1 MSRASDSAYQFIRDR
16 ILSGDLAPRTQLKEE
31 ELAEMCGVSRTPVRD
46 ALRRLEAEM
55 LVRRTDTQRTFVP
68 DWTNDEVEEIF
79 ALRALLESHAAVR
92 ATQFIT
98 PAEIDQLKRYNE
110 AIQIAIHGSTY
121 LDVESFV
128 GNNREFHNAILD
140 ASRSERLVKMRSVLV
155 EQVILHRTARRY
167 DRAGLARS
175 HSDHEELVV
184 AFEAR
189 DADWARSLMTTHI
202 RRALHVTL
210 QEAIIDEAIDDDR
223 VTKLRTRPVVAA
235 A

>member
-1 MSRASDSAYQFIRDR
+1 MSRASDAAYRFIRDR

-68 DWTNDEVEEIF
+68 DWTNDEVAEIF
-79 ALRALLESHAAVR
+79 GLRALLESHAVVR
-92 ATQFIT
+92 AASCITQ
-98 PAEIDQLKRYNE
+98 AEIDQLKRYNE
-110 AIQIAIHGSTY
+110 AIQLAIHGGEH

-128 GNNREFHNAILD
+128 ANNRDFHNAILD
-140 ASRSERLVKMRSVLV
+140 ASRSERLVKMRSLLV
-155 EQVILHRTARRY
+155 EQVILHRTARCY
-167 DRAGLARS
+167 DKVGLARS

-184 AFEAR
+184 ALEAR
-189 DADWARSLMTTHI
+189 DAEWACSLMTTHI

-210 QEAIIDEAIDDDR
+210 EETEGFDEPRSSNVAKLLTR
-223 VTKLRTRPVVAA
+223 VVVAA